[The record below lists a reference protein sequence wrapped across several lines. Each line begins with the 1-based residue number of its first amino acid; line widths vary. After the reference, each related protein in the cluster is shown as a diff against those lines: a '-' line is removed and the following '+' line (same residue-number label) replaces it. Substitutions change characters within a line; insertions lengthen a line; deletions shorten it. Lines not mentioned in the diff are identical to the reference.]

1 MRRVPFI
8 LIGLISLQILSLQ
21 GTFAQTN
28 SYKQTNLVSD
38 TAGTA
43 PNVDPKLINPWG
55 IAYFPGQPF
64 WIADNNSGYSTVY
77 NQSGVN
83 AGSFPIPA
91 PPGDVNPSTPTGI
104 VANLAGTGFS
114 VNGKPGLFILDSED
128 GTITAWNGADPVGL
142 QGENSQ

>member
-8 LIGLISLQILSLQ
+8 LIALISLQILSLQ

-55 IAYFPGQPF
+55 TAYFPGQPF
-64 WIADNNSGYSTVY
+64 CVLFLKLT
-77 NQSGVN
+77 
-83 AGSFPIPA
+83 FEEP
-91 PPGDVNPSTPTGI
+91 GI
-104 VANLAGTGFS
+104 V
-114 VNGKPGLFILDSED
+114 
-128 GTITAWNGADPVGL
+128 
-142 QGENSQ
+142 QGIQ